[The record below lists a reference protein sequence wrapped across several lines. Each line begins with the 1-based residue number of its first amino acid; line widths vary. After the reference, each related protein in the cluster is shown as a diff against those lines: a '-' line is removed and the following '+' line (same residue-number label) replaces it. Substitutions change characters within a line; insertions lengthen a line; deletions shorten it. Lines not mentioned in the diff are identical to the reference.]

1 MLIKKYKKLLIQIIL
16 FGIVGVVSLLIDL
29 AVTNFLYHVLDFEP
43 YLAGVIGFLSA
54 FFFNFPVNR
63 KHVFNHSDKDKLRLK
78 TQIGLY
84 VALSVFNIFMTGL
97 LMQLTVAS
105 GLLDIS
111 IAKICVTAL
120 IAAWNFVLY
129 KTFIFAKHA

>member
-1 MLIKKYKKLLIQIIL
+1 MIL

-29 AVTNFLYHVLDFEP
+29 AVTNFLYHVLHLEP
-43 YLAGVIGFLSA
+43 YLAGTIGFLSA

-63 KHVFNHSDKDKLRLK
+63 KHVFNHSDNDKLSLRV
-78 TQIGLY
+78 QIILY
-84 VALSVFNIFMTGL
+84 AALSVFNIFMTGL

-111 IAKICVTAL
+111 IAKVGVTAL

-129 KTFIFAKHA
+129 KTLIFAKNTV

>member
-1 MLIKKYKKLLIQIIL
+1 
-16 FGIVGVVSLLIDL
+16 
-29 AVTNFLYHVLDFEP
+29 
-43 YLAGVIGFLSA
+43 VIGFLSA

-63 KHVFNHSDKDKLRLK
+63 KHVFNHSDKDNLSLK
-78 TQIGLY
+78 MQIGLY

-111 IAKICVTAL
+111 VAKVGVTAL

-129 KTFIFAKHA
+129 KTFIFAKHT